1 MKTEWDYTTLAEA
14 YLNRPNYSEEVIDK
28 ILLLVEVAKGDKV
41 CDVGAGTAHLTI
53 QLVANGLDVTAI
65 EPNNV
70 MRENG
75 IKRTSALRNVKWFE
89 GTGEQTEQPSDSFKL
104 VTFGS
109 SFNVTNRQEALKET
123 YRILEPGGWFVC
135 LWNHRDLD
143 DPIQK
148 EIENIIKLN
157 IEGYGYGTRREDQT
171 IIIKQSQLFGEVH
184 KIEGRVLHRQALK
197 DCVEAW
203 RSHATLARQA
213 GEKFDAI
220 VDEIARLLIS
230 KQVNEIT
237 IPYTTRVWAAQL
249 IAK

>member
-1 MKTEWDYTTLAEA
+1 M
-14 YLNRPNYSEEVIDK
+14 
-28 ILLLVEVAKGDKV
+28 
-41 CDVGAGTAHLTI
+41 
-53 QLVANGLDVTAI
+53 
-65 EPNNV
+65 
-70 MRENG
+70 
-75 IKRTSALRNVKWFE
+75 
-89 GTGEQTEQPSDSFKL
+89 
-104 VTFGS
+104 
-109 SFNVTNRQEALKET
+109 EALKET
-123 YRILEPGGWFVC
+123 YRILEPGGWFAC

-148 EIENIIKLN
+148 EIENIIKLH

-171 IIIKQSQLFGEVH
+171 IIIKQSQFFGEVH

-220 VDEIARLLIS
+220 VDEIALLLIS

-237 IPYTTRVWAAQL
+237 IPYTTRVWVAQL